1 MNLFLSRILMPLAVI
16 AAAALAAVVVLD
28 RLSLDRQ
35 ADERRAIYDREAA
48 LTRQALTPGSSIACL
63 AGVAS
68 ETVESACERAVFAS
82 PERTAAATA
91 FVAAQWRLLKDAAA
105 VARGN
110 AAMLA
115 DFATTR
121 RALELDRFGL
131 AAQVLSQRDGCTAD
145 RCDAFTL
152 VSDAEVLKSNLRS
165 QVFDQYVARHAPGW
179 TAPRAVPDATVSQS
193 PAPPE
198 PPALATAPPS
208 PPEQVAHPLSDKYDF
223 PSAASIPPVSIMNT
237 EPARPKDDVAA
248 GAAAA
253 ADNPP
258 IPPKRPQAEAT
269 PPAPAR

>member
-1 MNLFLSRILMPLAVI
+1 MNLFLSRILMPLAAI
-16 AAAALAAVVVLD
+16 AAAALVAVVMLD

-35 ADERRAIYDREAA
+35 AAERRSIYNREAA
-48 LTRQALTPGSSIACL
+48 LAREALAPGSAIACL
-63 AGVAS
+63 AGAAG
-68 ETVESACERAVFAS
+68 ETVVSACERAVFAS
-82 PERTAAATA
+82 PELTAAAVA
-91 FVAAQWRLLKDAAA
+91 YVAAQWRLLKDASAA
-105 VARGN
+105 ARGD
-110 AAMLA
+110 AVMLA
-115 DFATTR
+115 DFAATR

-145 RCDAFTL
+145 RCDAFAL
-152 VSDAEVLKSNLRS
+152 VSDAEALKSNLRS
-165 QVFDQYVARHAPGW
+165 QVFEQYVARHAPGW
-179 TAPRAVPDATVSQS
+179 TAPKAAPDAAVSQT
-193 PAPPE
+193 PAPE